1 MVVKQGDI
9 IKLNFNPTK
18 DHEQAGFRPVLVISN
33 SNYHKYSDLVVVLPI
48 TSTDRKYP
56 LHIKMDAR
64 TKTKGFIMCEQ
75 IKSID
80 FNARSCKIVESLPS
94 DILNQVL
101 SYISA
106 ITKKES

>member
-9 IKLNFNPTK
+9 IKLNFDPTK
-18 DHEQAGFRPVLVISN
+18 DHEQAGFRPALVI

-75 IKSID
+75 IISID
-80 FNARSCKIVESLPS
+80 FNARSCKIIESLPS